1 MLAKSGANT
10 GMGLAA
16 LAELCH
22 DALAEG
28 VLAKHDGLPESW
40 LAMFKAHPA
49 AWAQLQKAVLA
60 PTARLFP
67 TTRELTMESTAFVSW
82 YHDFSNNGLGEE
94 RGNVVVPVTDLPE
107 WLFLLLEARLNV
119 YTGEGYDAPVFVDS
133 TGAYSFVFKHPYDI
147 ARRWKEVCD
156 HLPEDEARACEI
168 VHDMFVTLD
177 TESPVDL
184 FDALARELSMS
195 EHEIALNLE
204 DTIKSN
210 LGAAA
215 AVISETLEDGTLF
228 DAGDLSMIEVDQQ
241 TANREANYFRAP
253 ALSLHFD
260 WTRWGEDR
268 LPRY

>member
-10 GMGLAA
+10 GMGPAA

-40 LAMFKAHPA
+40 LAMFKAHPT

-60 PTARLFP
+60 PTARHGFR

-82 YHDFSNNGLGEE
+82 YHDFSNNGLLEE
-94 RGNVVVPVTDLPE
+94 RGNVVAPVTALPK
-107 WLFLLLEARLNV
+107 WLFLLLKARLNV
-119 YTGEGYDAPVFVDS
+119 YTWDDAHEFVDS
-133 TGAYSFVFKHPYDI
+133 TGTYSFVFKHPFDI

-156 HLPEDEARACEI
+156 DLPEDGAHKI
-168 VHDMFVTLD
+168 VHDMFVALD

-184 FDALARELSMS
+184 YGALAHELSMS
-195 EHEIALNLE
+195 EHEIASNLE

-215 AVISETLEDGTLF
+215 IAINETLEDGAF
-228 DAGDLSMIEVDQQ
+228 GAEDVSIIEVDQQ

-268 LPRY
+268 FPA